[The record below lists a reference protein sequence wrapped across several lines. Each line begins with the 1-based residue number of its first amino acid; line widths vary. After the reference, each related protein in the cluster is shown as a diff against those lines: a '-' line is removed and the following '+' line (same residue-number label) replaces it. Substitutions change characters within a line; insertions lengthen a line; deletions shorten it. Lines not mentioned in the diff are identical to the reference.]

1 MDLSKTP
8 IHHGIHQGIH
18 VRKSPKCLIISGP
31 ISDLG
36 IYRRNGFISKK
47 TQGLFHMSESTTV
60 SDQGT
65 IQESFAKRISALE
78 MEIKNTA
85 EELES
90 TKMEREEIRAK
101 LFESLITN
109 KKYLREVERLKK
121 ENTLLRRMPLFMAT
135 VMEVAEDYVLL
146 RQHGNN
152 QEFITAVPPELMSK
166 LEPNTRVAINNS
178 LTIVR
183 ILDRSVD
190 VRAKIMELIE
200 APDIS
205 YDQVG
210 GLDEQINEIR
220 ETVELPLTSPE
231 IFAEIGIEP
240 PRGVLLYG
248 LPGTGKTMLA
258 KAVAHESKATFIHM
272 SGSELVHK
280 FIGEGAQLV
289 RDIFQMAREK
299 APSILFIDE
308 IDAVGSIRT
317 HDGTTGS
324 AEVNRTMMQLLA
336 EMDGFRTRGDIKI
349 IAATNRIDILDPAL
363 LRPGRFDRIIEIP
376 MPTLEGRHKIL
387 EIHAR
392 KMKKAHEIDL
402 QEIAKQ
408 TEDASGAD
416 LKAIVVEAGMNA
428 IRTGA
433 HEVSLQDFEKAIK
446 KVLGD
451 EEESTSE
458 AMRMFT

>member
-1 MDLSKTP
+1 
-8 IHHGIHQGIH
+8 
-18 VRKSPKCLIISGP
+18 
-31 ISDLG
+31 
-36 IYRRNGFISKK
+36 
-47 TQGLFHMSESTTV
+47 MSESTAF
-60 SDQGT
+60 SGQDT
-65 IQESFAKRISALE
+65 IQESFSKRIAALE
-78 MEIKNTA
+78 SDTKSLA
-85 EELES
+85 EELE
-90 TKMEREEIRAK
+90 TTRVEREEVRAK
-101 LFESLITN
+101 LFESLIAN

-121 ENTLLRRMPLFMAT
+121 ENILLKRMPLFLAT
-135 VMEVAEDYVLL
+135 VVEMGPDYVLL

-152 QEFITAVPPELMSK
+152 QEFITTVATEMMEK
-166 LEPNTRVAINNS
+166 LQPNSRVAINNS

-190 VRAKIMELIE
+190 VRAKVMELVE
-200 APDIS
+200 LPDVS
-205 YDQVG
+205 YEQVG
-210 GLDEQINEIR
+210 GLETQIQEIR
-220 ETVELPLTSPE
+220 ETVELPLTNPK
-231 IFAEIGIEP
+231 IFKDIGIEP

-299 APSILFIDE
+299 APSIIFIDE

-376 MPTLEGRHKIL
+376 MPSMEGRLKIL
-387 EIHAR
+387 GIHSR
-392 KMKKAHEIDL
+392 KMRMDGDVDL
-402 QEIAKQ
+402 AEVAKN
-408 TEDASGAD
+408 TDEASGAD
-416 LKAIVVEAGMNA
+416 LKAIVVESGMNA
-428 IRTGA
+428 LRRNATSVA
-433 HEVSLQDFEKAIK
+433 RDDFEKAIR

-451 EEESTSE
+451 EVEGSEE
-458 AMRMFT
+458 ALRMFS

>member
-1 MDLSKTP
+1 MSET
-8 IHHGIHQGIH
+8 
-18 VRKSPKCLIISGP
+18 SAISG
-31 ISDLG
+31 
-36 IYRRNGFISKK
+36 
-47 TQGLFHMSESTTV
+47 QE
-60 SDQGT
+60 T
-65 IQESFAKRISALE
+65 IQESFVKRINALQSDN
-78 MEIKNTA
+78 KNLA
-85 EELES
+85 EELE
-90 TKMEREEIRAK
+90 TTRMEREEVRAK
-101 LFESLITN
+101 LFESLIAN

-121 ENTLLRRMPLFMAT
+121 ENVLLKRMPLFLAT
-135 VMEVAEDYVLL
+135 VMEMGSDYVLL

-152 QEFITAVPPELMSK
+152 QEFITTAPPELMGIIQTNS
-166 LEPNTRVAINNS
+166 RVAINNS

-183 ILDRSVD
+183 VLDRSVD
-190 VRAKIMELIE
+190 VRAKVMELIE
-200 APDIS
+200 APDVS
-205 YDQVG
+205 YEQVG
-210 GLDEQINEIR
+210 GLESQIQEIR
-220 ETVELPLTSPE
+220 ETVELPLTNPA
-231 IFAEIGIEP
+231 IFKEIGIEP

-258 KAVAHESKATFIHM
+258 KAVAHESRATFIHM

-299 APSILFIDE
+299 APSIIFIDE

-376 MPTLEGRHKIL
+376 MPSADGRLKIL
-387 EIHAR
+387 VIHSQ
-392 KMKKAHEIDL
+392 KMKKDEDVDLIEIV
-402 QEIAKQ
+402 KV
-408 TEDASGAD
+408 TEEASGAD
-416 LKAIVVEAGMNA
+416 LNAIVVEAGMNA
-428 IRTGA
+428 LRRGA
-433 HEVSLQDFEKAIK
+433 SSVAKSDFEVAIR

-451 EEESTSE
+451 EVEGSEE
-458 AMRMFT
+458 ALRMFS

>member
-1 MDLSKTP
+1 
-8 IHHGIHQGIH
+8 
-18 VRKSPKCLIISGP
+18 
-31 ISDLG
+31 
-36 IYRRNGFISKK
+36 
-47 TQGLFHMSESTTV
+47 MSESTTV

-152 QEFITAVPPELMSK
+152 QEFITAAPPELMSK

-190 VRAKIMELIE
+190 VRAKPMELIE
-200 APDIS
+200 LPDIS

-210 GLDEQINEIR
+210 GLEEQIKEIR

-392 KMKKAHEIDL
+392 KMKKAEGIDL
-402 QEIAKQ
+402 MEIAKQ
-408 TEDASGAD
+408 TEEASGAD

-428 IRTGA
+428 IRIGA
-433 HEVSLQDFEKAIK
+433 HEVTLQDFDKAIK

-451 EEESTSE
+451 EEESSE
-458 AMRMFT
+458 EAFRMFT

>member
-1 MDLSKTP
+1 
-8 IHHGIHQGIH
+8 
-18 VRKSPKCLIISGP
+18 
-31 ISDLG
+31 
-36 IYRRNGFISKK
+36 
-47 TQGLFHMSESTTV
+47 MSESTAIAGQ
-60 SDQGT
+60 DT
-65 IQESFAKRISALE
+65 IQESFLKRITALE
-78 MEIKNTA
+78 SENKNLA
-85 EELES
+85 DELET
-90 TKMEREEIRAK
+90 TKVEREEVRAK
-101 LFESLITN
+101 LFESLIAN

-121 ENTLLRRMPLFMAT
+121 ENILLKRMPLFLAT
-135 VMEVAEDYVLL
+135 VVEMGEDYVLL

-152 QEFITAVPPELMSK
+152 QEFITTAPAELM
-166 LEPNTRVAINNS
+166 ENIQPNTRVAINNS

-190 VRAKIMELIE
+190 ARAKIMELVE

-210 GLDEQINEIR
+210 GLESQIQEIK
-220 ETVELPLTSPE
+220 ETVELPLTNPGLFE
-231 IFAEIGIEP
+231 DIGIEP

-299 APSILFIDE
+299 APSIIFIDE

-376 MPTLEGRHKIL
+376 MPSLDGRLKIL

-392 KMKKAHEIDL
+392 KMKKASDVDL
-402 QEIAKQ
+402 AEIARA
-408 TEDASGAD
+408 TEEASGAD

-428 IRTGA
+428 LRRNATS
-433 HEVSLQDFEKAIK
+433 VTRDDFEKAVR

-451 EEESTSE
+451 EVQGTEE
-458 AMRMFT
+458 AMRMFS

>member
-1 MDLSKTP
+1 MSQTTA
-8 IHHGIHQGIH
+8 
-18 VRKSPKCLIISGP
+18 ISGQ
-31 ISDLG
+31 D
-36 IYRRNGFISKK
+36 
-47 TQGLFHMSESTTV
+47 
-60 SDQGT
+60 T
-65 IQESFAKRISALE
+65 IQESFVKRINALQADN
-78 MEIKNTA
+78 KNLA
-85 EELES
+85 EELET
-90 TKMEREEIRAK
+90 TKVEREEVRAK
-101 LFESLITN
+101 LFESLIAN

-121 ENTLLRRMPLFMAT
+121 ENILLKRMPLFLAT
-135 VMEVAEDYVLL
+135 VIEMGPDYVLL

-152 QEFITAVPPELMSK
+152 QEFITTVPAELM
-166 LEPNTRVAINNS
+166 EMIQPNSRVAINNS

-190 VRAKIMELIE
+190 VRAKVMELVE
-200 APDIS
+200 APDVS
-205 YDQVG
+205 YEQVG
-210 GLDEQINEIR
+210 GLESQIQEIR
-220 ETVELPLTSPE
+220 ETVELPLTNPA
-231 IFAEIGIEP
+231 IFQDIGIEP

-258 KAVAHESKATFIHM
+258 KAVARESRATFIHM

-299 APSILFIDE
+299 APSIIFIDE

-376 MPTLEGRHKIL
+376 MPSAEGRLKIL
-387 EIHAR
+387 EIHSR
-392 KMKKAHEIDL
+392 KMRKDGDVDL
-402 QEIAKQ
+402 QEIAKT
-408 TEDASGAD
+408 TEEASGAD
-416 LKAIVVEAGMNA
+416 LKAVVVEAGMNA
-428 IRTGA
+428 LRRGA
-433 HEVSLQDFEKAIK
+433 SSVARSDFETAIR

-451 EEESTSE
+451 EIEGSEE
-458 AMRMFT
+458 ALRMFS

>member
-1 MDLSKTP
+1 
-8 IHHGIHQGIH
+8 
-18 VRKSPKCLIISGP
+18 
-31 ISDLG
+31 
-36 IYRRNGFISKK
+36 
-47 TQGLFHMSESTTV
+47 MSESTAIAGQ
-60 SDQGT
+60 DT
-65 IQESFAKRISALE
+65 IQESFLKRITALE
-78 MEIKNTA
+78 SENKNLA
-85 EELES
+85 DELET
-90 TKMEREEIRAK
+90 TKVEREEVRAK
-101 LFESLITN
+101 LFESLIAN

-121 ENTLLRRMPLFMAT
+121 ENILLKRMPLFLAT
-135 VMEVAEDYVLL
+135 VVEMGEDYVLL

-152 QEFITAVPPELMSK
+152 QEFITTAPAELMEK
-166 LEPNTRVAINNS
+166 IQPNSRVAINNS

-183 ILDRSVD
+183 ILDRTVD
-190 VRAKIMELIE
+190 VRAKVMELVE

-210 GLDEQINEIR
+210 GLESQIQEIK
-220 ETVELPLTSPE
+220 ETVELPLTNPGLFE
-231 IFAEIGIEP
+231 DIGIEP

-258 KAVAHESKATFIHM
+258 KAVAHQSRATFIHM

-299 APSILFIDE
+299 APSIIFIDE

-376 MPTLEGRHKIL
+376 MPSADGRLRIL
-387 EIHAR
+387 EIHAH
-392 KMKKAHEIDL
+392 KMKKAPEVDL
-402 QEIAKQ
+402 AEIAMA
-408 TEDASGAD
+408 TEEASGAD

-428 IRTGA
+428 LRRNATSVTR
-433 HEVSLQDFEKAIK
+433 EDFEKAVR

-451 EEESTSE
+451 EVQGTEE
-458 AMRMFT
+458 AMRMFS

>member
-1 MDLSKTP
+1 
-8 IHHGIHQGIH
+8 
-18 VRKSPKCLIISGP
+18 
-31 ISDLG
+31 
-36 IYRRNGFISKK
+36 
-47 TQGLFHMSESTTV
+47 
-60 SDQGT
+60 
-65 IQESFAKRISALE
+65 
-78 MEIKNTA
+78 MEVKNTS

-152 QEFITAVPPELMSK
+152 QEFITAAPPELMSK

-190 VRAKIMELIE
+190 VRAKTMELIE
-200 APDIS
+200 APDVS

-210 GLDEQINEIR
+210 GLDDQIKEIR

-258 KAVAHESKATFIHM
+258 KAVAHESRATFIHM

-376 MPTLEGRHKIL
+376 MPTLEGRQKIL

-392 KMKKAHEIDL
+392 KMKKAKDIDL
-402 QEIAKQ
+402 MEIAKQ
-408 TEDASGAD
+408 AEDASGAD

-433 HEVSLQDFEKAIK
+433 HDVTLQNFEKAIK
-446 KVLGD
+446 KVLG
-451 EEESTSE
+451 EEEEGTLE

>member
-1 MDLSKTP
+1 
-8 IHHGIHQGIH
+8 
-18 VRKSPKCLIISGP
+18 
-31 ISDLG
+31 
-36 IYRRNGFISKK
+36 
-47 TQGLFHMSESTTV
+47 MSESTAV
-60 SDQGT
+60 SGQDT
-65 IQESFAKRISALE
+65 IQESFVKRLDALE
-78 MEIKNTA
+78 NENRDLA
-85 EELES
+85 EELET
-90 TKMEREEIRAK
+90 TKVEREEVRAK
-101 LFESLITN
+101 LFESLIAN

-121 ENTLLRRMPLFMAT
+121 ENLLLKRMPLFLAT
-135 VMEVAEDYVLL
+135 VVEMGEDYVLL

-152 QEFITAVPPELMSK
+152 QEFITTAPAELMEK
-166 LEPNTRVAINNS
+166 IEANTRVAINNS

-183 ILDRSVD
+183 VLDRSVD
-190 VRAKIMELIE
+190 VRAKVMELVE
-200 APDIS
+200 APDIA

-210 GLDEQINEIR
+210 GLEGQIQEIR
-220 ETVELPLTSPE
+220 ETVELPLTNPK
-231 IFAEIGIEP
+231 IFADIGIEP

-299 APSILFIDE
+299 APSIIFIDE

-376 MPTLEGRHKIL
+376 MPSFEGRLKIL
-387 EIHAR
+387 QIHAA
-392 KMKKAHEIDL
+392 KMKRDADVDL
-402 QEIAKQ
+402 EEIAKV
-408 TEDASGAD
+408 TAEASGAD

-428 IRTGA
+428 LRRNASIVGKA
-433 HEVSLQDFEKAIK
+433 DFDIAVS

-451 EEESTSE
+451 EVEGSEE
-458 AMRMFT
+458 ALRMFS

>member
-1 MDLSKTP
+1 
-8 IHHGIHQGIH
+8 
-18 VRKSPKCLIISGP
+18 
-31 ISDLG
+31 
-36 IYRRNGFISKK
+36 
-47 TQGLFHMSESTTV
+47 MSESTAF
-60 SDQGT
+60 SGQDT
-65 IQESFAKRISALE
+65 IQESFLKRIAALE
-78 MEIKNTA
+78 SDTKNLA
-85 EELES
+85 EELE
-90 TKMEREEIRAK
+90 TTRVEREEVRAK
-101 LFESLITN
+101 LFESLIAN

-121 ENTLLRRMPLFMAT
+121 ENILLKRMPLFLAT
-135 VMEVAEDYVLL
+135 VVEMGPDYVLL

-152 QEFITAVPPELMSK
+152 QEFITTVAAEMMEK
-166 LEPNTRVAINNS
+166 LQPNSRVAINNS

-190 VRAKIMELIE
+190 VRAKVMELVE
-200 APDIS
+200 LPDVA
-205 YDQVG
+205 YEQVG
-210 GLDEQINEIR
+210 GLETQIQEIR
-220 ETVELPLTSPE
+220 ETVELPLTNPE
-231 IFAEIGIEP
+231 IFKDIGIEP

-299 APSILFIDE
+299 APSIIFIDE

-376 MPTLEGRHKIL
+376 MPSMEGRLKIL
-387 EIHAR
+387 EIHSR
-392 KMKKAHEIDL
+392 KMRKDEDVDL
-402 QEIAKQ
+402 AEIAKN
-408 TEDASGAD
+408 TDEASGAD

-428 IRTGA
+428 LRRNVNSVA
-433 HEVSLQDFEKAIK
+433 KDDFEKAIR

-451 EEESTSE
+451 EVEGSEE
-458 AMRMFT
+458 ALRMFS